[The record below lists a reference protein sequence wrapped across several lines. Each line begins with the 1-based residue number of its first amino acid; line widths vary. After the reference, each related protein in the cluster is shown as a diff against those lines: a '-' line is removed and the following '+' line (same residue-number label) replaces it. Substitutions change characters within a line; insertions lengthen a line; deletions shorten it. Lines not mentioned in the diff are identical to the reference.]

1 MSDGA
6 HQVQPHVDMNRPKQS
21 YVMIIS
27 HEGDRVPF
35 ELTNADT
42 LTQFFTDYNNIR
54 TGVRSYIID
63 ENIQSDVQLVNMPN
77 YLKDLC
83 NLQSLRQNIQKDD
96 DYGVSPVTFLFCH
109 GSGPGP
115 DHPAVLNFGEERFKH
130 IVWACRKSQPKR
142 SDVILQD
149 LICNSELVILMCC
162 AGDQIL
168 KDYLSE
174 QGNKIRN
181 ILFYNHGEVLKPT
194 HALFLALLM
203 NLIDSHKRL
212 EKDPYPRDLFHI
224 VMDSIITIFK
234 IVKWCNNDKNE
245 FWNFMLDMGC
255 ISTYESE
262 KRKQGLPIQV
272 KRFTGNC
279 WKFHYRLFG
288 HTYHDYIPRNVE
300 ERIFNEFKTLTL
312 VSAGDTEPL
321 YQNCESVDPLP
332 SDLPLRQALYD
343 YVSRH
348 PEESQGSVESKDT
361 TGPLPEE
368 PITNDDEDYV
378 SGVEEELPHD
388 ALLCN
393 LLNQLQNLGN
403 VLEVSND

>member
-1 MSDGA
+1 
-6 HQVQPHVDMNRPKQS
+6 MNRPKQS

-149 LICNSELVILMCC
+149 LICNSALVILMCC
-162 AGDQIL
+162 AGEQIL

-181 ILFYNHGEVLKPT
+181 ILFYNHDEVLKPT

-234 IVKWCNNDKNE
+234 IVKWCYLEIAGNYIIDCLVTHIMIIFQEMWKNAY
-245 FWNFMLDMGC
+245 
-255 ISTYESE
+255 STS
-262 KRKQGLPIQV
+262 
-272 KRFTGNC
+272 
-279 WKFHYRLFG
+279 
-288 HTYHDYIPRNVE
+288 
-300 ERIFNEFKTLTL
+300 
-312 VSAGDTEPL
+312 
-321 YQNCESVDPLP
+321 
-332 SDLPLRQALYD
+332 
-343 YVSRH
+343 SRH
-348 PEESQGSVESKDT
+348 
-361 TGPLPEE
+361 
-368 PITNDDEDYV
+368 
-378 SGVEEELPHD
+378 
-388 ALLCN
+388 
-393 LLNQLQNLGN
+393 
-403 VLEVSND
+403 